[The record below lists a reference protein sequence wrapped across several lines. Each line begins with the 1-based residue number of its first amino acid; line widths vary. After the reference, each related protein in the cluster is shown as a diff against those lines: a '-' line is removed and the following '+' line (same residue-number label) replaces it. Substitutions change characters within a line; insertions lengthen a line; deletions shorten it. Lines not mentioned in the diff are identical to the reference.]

1 MVNDLTVGCTVVR
14 ALRILLQK
22 KLRYLFFFEGQ
33 KNYAT
38 CMPMI
43 LSAST
48 ADGWAEAHLKVI
60 DATSGNPSKPK
71 LAWSLRISYGLF
83 F

>member
-14 ALRILLQK
+14 
-22 KLRYLFFFEGQ
+22 RYAFYSRKNYAIFFLGG

-48 ADGWAEAHLKVI
+48 ADGWAEAHLKLAVI
-60 DATSGNPSKPK
+60 HPSPN
-71 LAWSLRISYGLF
+71 
-83 F
+83 

>member
-14 ALRILLQK
+14 
-22 KLRYLFFFEGQ
+22 RYAFYSRKNYAIFFLGG